1 MDSVVIFLAGYSLG
15 AKAGAK
21 GYAEFVRSVKA
32 VKESEEF
39 RAMLRALRSHVAHTL
54 REAAELLGG
63 TEPVAMG
70 DVLQRARRLA
80 GDVDGRSKSPGPAA
94 ASATG

>member
-21 GYAEFVRSVKA
+21 GYAELVKSAKA
-32 VKESEEF
+32 VRESEEF
-39 RAMLRALRSHVAHTL
+39 RAMLRALRSHLAHTL

-63 TEPVAMG
+63 TEQLAMG

-80 GDVDGRSKSPGPAA
+80 GEVDPRSRVPRPT
-94 ASATG
+94 SATG